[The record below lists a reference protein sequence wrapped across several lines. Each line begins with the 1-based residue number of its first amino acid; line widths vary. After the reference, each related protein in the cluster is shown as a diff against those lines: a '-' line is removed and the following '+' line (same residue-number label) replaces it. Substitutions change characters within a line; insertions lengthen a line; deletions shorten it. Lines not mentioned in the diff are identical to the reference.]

1 MCKYL
6 LEKNYKV
13 YSIDNLNN
21 YYSIKIKK
29 KRLKILKKYKNFI
42 FKKINLNN
50 TDSLYNFVKK
60 SNAHCV
66 IHLAAQ
72 PGVRYSF
79 INPNIY
85 LKYNIDGFL
94 KLLKI
99 MENLKINKLIFASSS
114 SVYGDATKFPTNE
127 KSELKPLNFY
137 GSTKMFNEEMAKIF
151 EKNSKI
157 NSFGLR
163 FFTAYGSLGRPDM
176 FIDKAIKAIKYNKT
190 ISLFNNGNHSRDF
203 THVYNVV
210 DIIYKLTKK
219 INNFK
224 GYNFFNICSGKK

>member
-1 MCKYL
+1 
-6 LEKNYKV
+6 
-13 YSIDNLNN
+13 
-21 YYSIKIKK
+21 
-29 KRLKILKKYKNFI
+29 
-42 FKKINLNN
+42 
-50 TDSLYNFVKK
+50 
-60 SNAHCV
+60 
-66 IHLAAQ
+66 
-72 PGVRYSF
+72 
-79 INPNIY
+79 
-85 LKYNIDGFL
+85 
-94 KLLKI
+94 

-224 GYNFFNICSGKK
+224 GYNFLIFVLEKSKCRKLVNLIETKLNKKLKYKKTKKQKGDMLITHGSNKKIIAFLKEKIKFINIDEGLNETLFNDHK